1 MAIFSSLAG
10 FFNRNKRRIFIT
22 SAVTF
27 SIYLLVNE
35 FVIKKF
41 RNYQNALRQEFMFKQ
56 QIRQRFILTQQD
68 CYYTILALLPVLAQ
82 PIVDALPVDL
92 ITQALR
98 LKKGHQQQQ
107 QQQPLLSQVAS
118 GSNSELTTDNLN
130 LLDNNNNPQSQL
142 SVYMNK
148 SKAELWN
155 LLKIKTITRT
165 LTLMYSISGLLL
177 ISRLQMNILAR
188 RSYLESAIVM
198 AGVKNPNNDIDPHEN
213 YIIEQSYLSL
223 SWWLLNKGWA
233 NLSTLIEN
241 LVIDKF
247 ESVSPKTEIGVFD
260 FELILTEIIEEI
272 NTNNKQFVLDN
283 LFPIK
288 YPDLLETILNTNSD
302 VIHQLDIPDSN
313 LTKLINETSSIMSD
327 NNLYFFDLLN
337 QLIVTNLHTLTSNLS
352 SNLSTT
358 SNSLMMSDTL
368 PDQQNQQ
375 NQLQS
380 SSSKIIELDNKPY
393 KLASFLDQLS
403 VQNGIMI
410 NNNDDV
416 VGANDEDDFE
426 SMIKNLNGG
435 QGIAGDGYGA
445 HELSGNVYI
454 NTLNS
459 LDELEN
465 FSAGIYSN
473 FE

>member
-27 SIYLLVNE
+27 SIYILVNE

-56 QIRQRFILTQQD
+56 QIRQRFISTQQD

-98 LKKGHQQQQ
+98 LKKGQQN
-107 QQQPLLSQVAS
+107 QPQKVVS
-118 GSNSELTTDNLN
+118 GTNSELTADNLN

-142 SVYMNK
+142 SAYLNK
-148 SKAELWN
+148 SKGELWN

-165 LTLMYSISGLLL
+165 LTLMYSLSGLLL

-233 NLSTLIEN
+233 NLSSLIEN
-241 LVIDKF
+241 LVIEKF
-247 ESVSPKTEIGVFD
+247 ENVSPKTEMGVID

-302 VIHQLDIPDSN
+302 VIHQLDAPDSN

-375 NQLQS
+375 LQ
-380 SSSKIIELDNKPY
+380 SSKIIELDNKPY
-393 KLASFLDQLS
+393 KLASFLAQLS

-410 NNNDDV
+410 NNDDA
-416 VGANDEDDFE
+416 GPDEEDDFE
-426 SMIKNLNGG
+426 GLIKSFNNG
-435 QGIAGDGYGA
+435 QGLASNGYGA

-454 NTLNS
+454 NTLNN

>member
-302 VIHQLDIPDSN
+302 VIHQLDIPD
-313 LTKLINETSSIMSD
+313 
-327 NNLYFFDLLN
+327 
-337 QLIVTNLHTLTSNLS
+337 
-352 SNLSTT
+352 
-358 SNSLMMSDTL
+358 
-368 PDQQNQQ
+368 
-375 NQLQS
+375 
-380 SSSKIIELDNKPY
+380 
-393 KLASFLDQLS
+393 
-403 VQNGIMI
+403 
-410 NNNDDV
+410 
-416 VGANDEDDFE
+416 
-426 SMIKNLNGG
+426 
-435 QGIAGDGYGA
+435 
-445 HELSGNVYI
+445 
-454 NTLNS
+454 
-459 LDELEN
+459 
-465 FSAGIYSN
+465 
-473 FE
+473 

>member
-98 LKKGHQQQQ
+98 LKKGQQN
-107 QQQPLLSQVAS
+107 QPLQQVAS

-130 LLDNNNNPQSQL
+130 LLDNNNNPQLQL

-223 SWWLLNKGWA
+223 SWWLLNKGWG
-233 NLSTLIEN
+233 NLSSLIEN

-247 ESVSPKTEIGVFD
+247 ESVSPKTEIGVID
-260 FELILTEIIEEI
+260 FELILTEIVEEI
-272 NTNNKQFVLDN
+272 NTNNKQYVLDN

-337 QLIVTNLHTLTSNLS
+337 QLIATNLHTLTSNLS

-375 NQLQS
+375 QHQ
-380 SSSKIIELDNKPY
+380 SSKIIELDNKPY
-393 KLASFLDQLS
+393 KLASFLAQLS

-410 NNNDDV
+410 NNDDDA
-416 VGANDEDDFE
+416 GANDEDDFE
-426 SMIKNLNGG
+426 SLIKNLNSG
-435 QGIAGDGYGA
+435 QGMAGNGYGA

>member
-56 QIRQRFILTQQD
+56 QIRQRFISTQQD

-82 PIVDALPVDL
+82 PIVDSLPVDL

-98 LKKGHQQQQ
+98 LKKGQQNQPQQ
-107 QQQPLLSQVAS
+107 VTS

-233 NLSTLIEN
+233 NLSVLIES
-241 LVIDKF
+241 LVVDKF
-247 ESVSPKTEIGVFD
+247 KDISPKTEIGVFD
-260 FELILTEIIEEI
+260 FELILNEIIEDI
-272 NTNNKQFVLDN
+272 NTNNKQYVLDN

-302 VIHQLDIPDSN
+302 VIHQLDTPDSN

-337 QLIVTNLHTLTSNLS
+337 QLIVTNLHTLASNLS

-368 PDQQNQQ
+368 PEQQQQ
-375 NQLQS
+375 QLQS
-380 SSSKIIELDNKPY
+380 PKIMELDNKPY
-393 KLASFLDQLS
+393 KLASFLAQLS
-403 VQNGIMI
+403 VQNGVMI
-410 NNNDDV
+410 NNDDSR
-416 VGANDEDDFE
+416 ANEEDEIE
-426 SMIKNLNGG
+426 NIIKNLESG
-435 QGIAGDGYGA
+435 QGFTGEGYGA

>member
-41 RNYQNALRQEFMFKQ
+41 RNYQNAIRQEFMFKQ

-98 LKKGHQQQQ
+98 LKKGQQN
-107 QQQPLLSQVAS
+107 QPQAAS
-118 GSNSELTTDNLN
+118 GSNSELTTDNLS
-130 LLDNNNNPQSQL
+130 LLENNNNPQLQL

-148 SKAELWN
+148 SKAELWD
-155 LLKIKTITRT
+155 LLKTKTITRT

-233 NLSTLIEN
+233 NLSSLIEN
-241 LVIDKF
+241 LVVEKF
-247 ESVSPKTEIGVFD
+247 KTISPRSEIGVFD
-260 FELILTEIIEEI
+260 FELILTEIIEDI
-272 NTNNKQFVLDN
+272 NTNNKQYVLDN

-337 QLIVTNLHTLTSNLS
+337 QLIVTNLQTLTSNLS
-352 SNLSTT
+352 SSLSNT

-368 PDQQNQQ
+368 PGQQQQ
-375 NQLQS
+375 QQQS
-380 SSSKIIELDNKPY
+380 QESKVIELDNKPY
-393 KLASFLDQLS
+393 KLASFLAQLS
-403 VQNGIMI
+403 VQNGVMI
-410 NNNDDV
+410 NNDDAS
-416 VGANDEDDFE
+416 GSNTEEDDIEDLIKSLE
-426 SMIKNLNGG
+426 SG
-435 QGIAGDGYGA
+435 QGFTGDGYGA
-445 HELSGNVYI
+445 HELGGNVYI
-454 NTLNS
+454 NTLNN

>member
-98 LKKGHQQQQ
+98 LKKGQQN
-107 QQQPLLSQVAS
+107 QPLQQVAS

-130 LLDNNNNPQSQL
+130 LLDNNNNPQLQL

-198 AGVKNPNNDIDPHEN
+198 AGVKNPSNDIDPHEN

-223 SWWLLNKGWA
+223 SWWLLNKGWG
-233 NLSTLIEN
+233 NLSSLIEN

-247 ESVSPKTEIGVFD
+247 ESVSPKTEIGVID
-260 FELILTEIIEEI
+260 FELILTEIVEEI
-272 NTNNKQFVLDN
+272 NINNKQYVLDN
-283 LFPIK
+283 LFPVK

-337 QLIVTNLHTLTSNLS
+337 QLIATNLHTLTSNLS

-375 NQLQS
+375 QHQ
-380 SSSKIIELDNKPY
+380 SSKIIELDNKPY
-393 KLASFLDQLS
+393 KLASFLAQLS

-410 NNNDDV
+410 NNDDDA
-416 VGANDEDDFE
+416 GANDEDDFE
-426 SMIKNLNGG
+426 SLIKNLNSG
-435 QGIAGDGYGA
+435 QDMAGSGYGA